1 MMTYKLDK
9 NFSSPALSGSKNK
22 KKIQRF
28 GTIHLLILVIYQSV
42 SFNFYYCYI
51 LRLT

>member
-22 KKIQRF
+22 KNSKVRNYPL
-28 GTIHLLILVIYQSV
+28 TD
-42 SFNFYYCYI
+42 
-51 LRLT
+51 LRNLPIS